1 MVLPLIV
8 RAAPFI
14 ARGVSALKKG
24 KKIKDMGMADVIDA
38 PILRIAGEVAKKSK
52 GTSAASK
59 AATAAVAAAA
69 LADGAAKP
77 SAKSSAKPNTSAA
90 EAKGRRGGRIGSEP
104 VAPNRSAA
112 APNRSA
118 SAPTKSKIN
127 PLGRK
132 LDKNGAPIIGKAE
145 LEKSGLSLRDFLNK
159 ERGLTR
165 RADPVSKAPLK
176 KIETQ
181 AEFRQRQDKVA
192 ARKKEIADKA
202 KRETRKK

>member
-24 KKIKDMGMADVIDA
+24 KKIKDMGMADVVDV
-38 PILRIAGEVAKKSK
+38 PVLRIADALKKAR
-52 GTSAASK
+52 GTSVAAK

-77 SAKSSAKPNTSAA
+77 SAKTETKPKAPTA

-104 VAPNRSAA
+104 VATKP
-112 APNRSA
+112 SA
-118 SAPTKSKIN
+118 SAPAKSKIN

-159 ERGLTR
+159 ERNLKR
-165 RADPVSKAPLK
+165 RDDPVSKAPLK
-176 KIETQ
+176 KL
-181 AEFRQRQDKVA
+181 
-192 ARKKEIADKA
+192 KEIDVMTGKEKMA
-202 KRETRKK
+202 KGGLTRKKK

>member
-1 MVLPLIV
+1 MALPLIA
-8 RAAPFI
+8 RAAPAI
-14 ARGVSALKKG
+14 ARGVMALRKG
-24 KKIKDMGMADVIDA
+24 KKIKDMGMADVVDV
-38 PILRIAGEVAKKSK
+38 PVLRIADAMKKAQ
-52 GTSAASK
+52 GTSVAAK

-118 SAPTKSKIN
+118 SAPAKSKIN

-159 ERGLTR
+159 ERNLKR
-165 RADPVSKAPLK
+165 RDDPVKKPPLK
-176 KIETQ
+176 KL
-181 AEFRQRQDKVA
+181 
-192 ARKKEIADKA
+192 KEIDVMTGKEKMA
-202 KRETRKK
+202 KGGLTKKKK

>member
-14 ARGVSALKKG
+14 AKGVSALKKG
-24 KKIKDMGMADVIDA
+24 KKIKDMGMADVVDV
-38 PILRIAGEVAKKSK
+38 PVLRIADAMKKAQ
-52 GTSAASK
+52 GTSVAAK

-69 LADGAAKP
+69 LADGAAKTETKP
-77 SAKSSAKPNTSAA
+77 KAPTAKAM
-90 EAKGRRGGRIGSEP
+90 GRRGGRIGSEP
-104 VAPNRSAA
+104 VATKPSAA

-118 SAPTKSKIN
+118 SAPAKSKIN

-159 ERGLTR
+159 ERKLTP

>member
-14 ARGVSALKKG
+14 AKGVSALKKG
-24 KKIKDMGMADVIDA
+24 KKIKDMGMADVVDV
-38 PILRIAGEVAKKSK
+38 PVLRIADAMKKAQ
-52 GTSAASK
+52 GTSVAAK

-77 SAKSSAKPNTSAA
+77 SAKTETKPKAPTATA
-90 EAKGRRGGRIGSEP
+90 MGRRGGRIGSEP
-104 VAPNRSAA
+104 VATKPSAA

-118 SAPTKSKIN
+118 SAPAKSKIN

-159 ERGLTR
+159 ERKLTP